1 MVPLELVGNLATRLH
16 HLVNLHVQSII
27 TSNIISLSITN
38 RHSPTRKVFII
49 VVWRQMPKLTAL
61 LQCCIATSLHPKSV
75 QTESTLRYF
84 AASLQSM
91 PGWKQD
97 TYQSMPA
104 WTQDPSRCFVASL
117 QSYIRC
123 QSELKAASA
132 ASLLRYNL
140 CQPENKNLT
149 LLRLRREVRL
159 QERVWNDIMAF
170 FVVLDSFE
178 LQMMAEL
185 IKRGRND
192 KMWRV
197 VRLPFFGEWPPD
209 DVFSFRCRSGVKG
222 GRRNE
227 RKKWDAF
234 L

>member
-1 MVPLELVGNLATRLH
+1 
-16 HLVNLHVQSII
+16 
-27 TSNIISLSITN
+27 
-38 RHSPTRKVFII
+38 
-49 VVWRQMPKLTAL
+49 
-61 LQCCIATSLHPKSV
+61 
-75 QTESTLRYF
+75 
-84 AASLQSM
+84 
-91 PGWKQD
+91 
-97 TYQSMPA
+97 MPA
-104 WTQDPSRCFVASL
+104 WTQDTSRCFVALL

-209 DVFSFRCRSGVKG
+209 DVFFISLSFRGQRKEEG
-222 GRRNE
+222 GRTNE
-227 RKKWDAF
+227 KSGMLFYRIFSMIAVSRQYLNWPWPFCLQYGKCIGRKVSKQCCAQMHFAAWSQSLSCRHF
-234 L
+234 CR

>member
-1 MVPLELVGNLATRLH
+1 MTVRTKTVQLPLLRCFAAILYKM
-16 HLVNLHVQSII
+16 
-27 TSNIISLSITN
+27 
-38 RHSPTRKVFII
+38 P
-49 VVWRQMPKLTAL
+49 VW
-61 LQCCIATSLHPKSV
+61 
-75 QTESTLRYF
+75 TEGRPRYF
-84 AASLQSM
+84 AALL
-91 PGWKQD
+91 
-97 TYQSMPA
+97 QSMPA
-104 WTQDPSRCFVASL
+104 WTQHISRCFVASL

-197 VRLPFFGEWPPD
+197 LFGCRSLGND
-209 DVFSFRCRSGVKG
+209 LRTTFFSFRCRSGVKG
-222 GRRNE
+222 RRREEE
-227 RKKWDAF
+227 RTKKVGCF
-234 L
+234 SIGPL

>member
-1 MVPLELVGNLATRLH
+1 MTVRTKTVQLPLLRCFAAILYKM
-16 HLVNLHVQSII
+16 
-27 TSNIISLSITN
+27 
-38 RHSPTRKVFII
+38 P
-49 VVWRQMPKLTAL
+49 VW
-61 LQCCIATSLHPKSV
+61 
-75 QTESTLRYF
+75 TEGRPRYF
-84 AASLQSM
+84 AALL
-91 PGWKQD
+91 
-97 TYQSMPA
+97 QSMPA
-104 WTQDPSRCFVASL
+104 WTQHISRCFVASL

-209 DVFSFRCRSGVKG
+209 DVFSFRCRSWVKG
-222 GRRNE
+222 RR
-227 RKKWDAF
+227 RKEEWTKKVGCFSTVYVINSYPTGSLMEELKLRIISCIVDHMLPGHHDVWNF
-234 L
+234 VP

>member
-1 MVPLELVGNLATRLH
+1 MQPPLLRCFATIYASLNTR
-16 HLVNLHVQSII
+16 HL
-27 TSNIISLSITN
+27 SLLRCFAAILY
-38 RHSPTRKVFII
+38 K
-49 VVWRQMPKLTAL
+49 MP
-61 LQCCIATSLHPKSV
+61 V
-75 QTESTLRYF
+75 RTEGSLRYF
-84 AASLQSM
+84 
-91 PGWKQD
+91 
-97 TYQSMPA
+97 
-104 WTQDPSRCFVASL
+104 
-117 QSYIRC
+117 
-123 QSELKAASA
+123 A

-209 DVFSFRCRSGVKG
+209 DVFSFRCRSWVKG
-222 GRRNE
+222 RR
-227 RKKWDAF
+227 RKEEWTKKVGCFSTVYVINSHPTGSLMEELELRIISCIVDHMLPGHHDVWNF
-234 L
+234 VP